1 MNNRFINPS
10 GFAEN
15 LPAAQILEDGLKA
28 EFATIAES
36 FGYTHLETASVE
48 YMDTLAS
55 KGDVSKEIYTIGRA
69 LGEGEE
75 STESARGLHF
85 DLTVPFAR
93 YVAQHQGQLDFPYR
107 RYQVQKV
114 WRGERP
120 QKGRFREFY
129 QADIDVV
136 GQGTLALEFDAEVA
150 LTMGQILDSFNIG
163 GMTMHIN
170 NRKFLSGLLAQYGI
184 NSEDTLHAIDKLDKI
199 GKEAVIEKICSEHGV
214 TADSLTDLFTIFASH
229 VAASDVSAY
238 LETINGDNELL
249 AEGKRELTRVFALL
263 AQNPTFENVSFVFS
277 PAIARGL
284 DYYTGTVYETTI
296 NGLEKYGSICSGGRY
311 AELASRFTTQ
321 QLPGVGLSIGLTR
334 LMSIITSEDLIALDR
349 TSPSEVG
356 LCMLQTE
363 QETATL
369 ETAHVLRRNGFNV
382 EIDYR
387 TEAGLGKQLTVLEKK
402 GIPFAVI
409 CEADGWF
416 TVCNL
421 ATTAKQK
428 VASIEEVITLV
439 TII

>member
-1 MNNRFINPS
+1 MAF
-10 GFAEN
+10 
-15 LPAAQILEDGLKA
+15 
-28 EFATIAES
+28 
-36 FGYTHLETASVE
+36 
-48 YMDTLAS
+48 
-55 KGDVSKEIYTIGRA
+55 
-69 LGEGEE
+69 
-75 STESARGLHF
+75 
-85 DLTVPFAR
+85 
-93 YVAQHQGQLDFPYR
+93 
-107 RYQVQKV
+107 
-114 WRGERP
+114 
-120 QKGRFREFY
+120 
-129 QADIDVV
+129 
-136 GQGTLALEFDAEVA
+136 
-150 LTMGQILDSFNIG
+150 
-163 GMTMHIN
+163 
-170 NRKFLSGLLAQYGI
+170 
-184 NSEDTLHAIDKLDKI
+184 
-199 GKEAVIEKICSEHGV
+199 
-214 TADSLTDLFTIFASH
+214 ADSLTDLFTIFASH